1 MSSIVKLESVGE
13 NGTTFDDF
21 CDALPPEEPRY
32 GFCLVAGKMIFVF
45 WQPENAS
52 VGKKME
58 YANSKDPL
66 FLKDEFPYQYHVSER
81 DELEEVE
88 RRLTLEAAFKMF
100 DLNGDKSLTKEEV
113 IEVLT
118 RKTGAELTQAE
129 AEAKWDE
136 WIAKYDSNKDGKFS
150 YEEFAA
156 AHVAISA

>member
-1 MSSIVKLESVGE
+1 
-13 NGTTFDDF
+13 
-21 CDALPPEEPRY
+21 
-32 GFCLVAGKMIFVF
+32 
-45 WQPENAS
+45 
-52 VGKKME
+52 ME
-58 YANSKDPL
+58 YAS
-66 FLKDEFPYQYHVSER
+66 LKDDFFHKIASGIVKEQYPASDR
-81 DELEEVE
+81 DDLENIQELAGG
-88 RRLTLEAAFKMF
+88 LTLEAAFKMF

-156 AHVAISA
+156 AHGAISA

>member
-1 MSSIVKLESVGE
+1 MPRTRNAAYLILKIEHVDAVSSIVKLESVGE

-45 WQPENAS
+45 WQPENA
-52 VGKKME
+52 
-58 YANSKDPL
+58 
-66 FLKDEFPYQYHVSER
+66 R
-81 DELEEVE
+81 
-88 RRLTLEAAFKMF
+88 
-100 DLNGDKSLTKEEV
+100 V

-156 AHVAISA
+156 AHGAISA